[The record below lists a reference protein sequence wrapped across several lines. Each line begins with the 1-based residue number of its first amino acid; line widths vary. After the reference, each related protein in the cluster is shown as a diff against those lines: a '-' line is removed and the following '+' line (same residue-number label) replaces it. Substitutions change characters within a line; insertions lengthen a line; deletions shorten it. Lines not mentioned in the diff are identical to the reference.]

1 MTAWNI
7 TSSVVSNV
15 YSQTPNLTMKH
26 HLKGLITLLLLI
38 SVESLAQTDLLDME
52 KIRFQVMTKQD
63 TIALA
68 SILADDLIYTH
79 SSGVTDGKK
88 QILKSVGAGTYRA
101 IEILEQKPILWK
113 NTGMIAGKIRVTIF
127 SQQEERTFLLKYQSV
142 YRKEKN
148 QWKMVAWQSLRVEQ

>member
-1 MTAWNI
+1 MKK
-7 TSSVVSNV
+7 
-15 YSQTPNLTMKH
+15 LT
-26 HLKGLITLLLLI
+26 LFFLLLVSLI
-38 SVESLAQTDLLDME
+38 SSQCLAQHDLLETE
-52 KIRFQVMTKQD
+52 KMRFQVMIKQD

-101 IEILEQKPILWK
+101 IEILDQKPIVWK
-113 NTGMIAGKIRVTIF
+113 NTGVIAGKIRVTIF
-127 SQQEERTFLLKYQSV
+127 SQQVERTFILKYQDV

-148 QWKMVAWQSLRVEQ
+148 QWKMVAWQSLRVEN